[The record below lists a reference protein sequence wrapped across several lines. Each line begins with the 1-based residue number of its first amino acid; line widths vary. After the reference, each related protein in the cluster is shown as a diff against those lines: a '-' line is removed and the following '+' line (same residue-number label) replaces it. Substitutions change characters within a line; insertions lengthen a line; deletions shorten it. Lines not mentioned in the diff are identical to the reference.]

1 MVDIRIPIGL
11 MFSILGVLI
20 SVFGFVTM
28 SDSGMYQRSLGINV
42 NLVMGMVMLCFGL
55 VMLYLAR
62 KRKKLN
68 KSLILNFHQRLADV
82 LLQFS

>member
-28 SDSGMYQRSLGINV
+28 SDTEMYQKSLGINV
-42 NLVMGMVMLCFGL
+42 NIIMGVVMFVFGL
-55 VMLYLAR
+55 VMLYFAR
-62 KRKKLN
+62 RKK
-68 KSLILNFHQRLADV
+68 KA
-82 LLQFS
+82 